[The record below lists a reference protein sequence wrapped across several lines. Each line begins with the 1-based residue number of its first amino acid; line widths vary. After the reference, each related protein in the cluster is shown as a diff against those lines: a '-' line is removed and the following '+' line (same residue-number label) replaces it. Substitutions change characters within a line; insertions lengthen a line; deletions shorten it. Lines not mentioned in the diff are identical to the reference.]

1 MMFINLF
8 KLVHKISKI
17 TDLVIF
23 FKTTFII
30 TLTSNPYIILYN
42 LAIKILFVTYLYFI
56 KNQYMIFV
64 LLVILIK

>member
-23 FKTTFII
+23 FKITFII

-42 LAIKILFVTYLYFI
+42 LAIKTLFVSYLYFI